1 MSATATPAYE
11 WNELPWKQFE
21 RQVFKLQQRIYK
33 ASRRGDVKTM
43 HRLQRLL
50 MQSWA
55 AKCLAV
61 RRVTQDNR
69 GKKTAGVDGILVLR
83 PVQRLDLATNLTVD
97 PKPQPVRRVW
107 IPKPGKPEK
116 RPLGIPTVRDRAAQT
131 LARLALEPEW
141 EARFEPNSY
150 GFRPGRS
157 CHDAILAIYGGICK
171 KAKYVLDADIA
182 ACFDHIDHAA
192 LLDKLGTFPTLRRAI
207 KGWLKAGVLDGVVLS
222 PTDAGTPQGGAISPL
237 LANVALHGLETAIRD
252 AYPNKHRG
260 SHPWKPLVIRYADDF
275 VVLHEDLAVIQHV
288 QQLTSQ
294 WLASVGLELKPSKT
308 RISHTFLRHEGNV
321 GFDFLGFTVRQF
333 LVGKTHQNKLRTGCK
348 TLIRP
353 SKDAQ
358 QRHLADLATVLRRHR
373 QSPVPA
379 LIQHLN
385 GKIVG
390 WANYH
395 SRQVAKQVFG
405 KIDHLLYRK
414 LKYWTERRHPQKS
427 HSWVRQHYWHTRGN
441 RHWVFGPRTG
451 LALATHASIPIQRHV
466 KVKGDASPYNG
477 DWVYWASRL
486 GRHPELSASKAAL
499 LQRQRGRCAYCGLV
513 FTHLEELIEDDHTIP
528 RSLGGSAGWSNR
540 QLLHGHCHDQKTA
553 VDGSLQRRTPEV
565 PMSRAKQHTAEEP
578 GAGKTS
584 TPGFVGGRR
593 EATPFA

>member
-1 MSATATPAYE
+1 M
-11 WNELPWKQFE
+11 
-21 RQVFKLQQRIYK
+21 
-33 ASRRGDVKTM
+33 
-43 HRLQRLL
+43 
-50 MQSWA
+50 
-55 AKCLAV
+55 
-61 RRVTQDNR
+61 
-69 GKKTAGVDGILVLR
+69 
-83 PVQRLDLATNLTVD
+83 
-97 PKPQPVRRVW
+97 
-107 IPKPGKPEK
+107 
-116 RPLGIPTVRDRAAQT
+116 
-131 LARLALEPEW
+131 
-141 EARFEPNSY
+141 
-150 GFRPGRS
+150 
-157 CHDAILAIYGGICK
+157 
-171 KAKYVLDADIA
+171 
-182 ACFDHIDHAA
+182 
-192 LLDKLGTFPTLRRAI
+192 
-207 KGWLKAGVLDGVVLS
+207 
-222 PTDAGTPQGGAISPL
+222 
-237 LANVALHGLETAIRD
+237 
-252 AYPNKHRG
+252 
-260 SHPWKPLVIRYADDF
+260 
-275 VVLHEDLAVIQHV
+275 
-288 QQLTSQ
+288 
-294 WLASVGLELKPSKT
+294 
-308 RISHTFLRHEGNV
+308 
-321 GFDFLGFTVRQF
+321 
-333 LVGKTHQNKLRTGCK
+333 
-348 TLIRP
+348 
-353 SKDAQ
+353 
-358 QRHLADLATVLRRHR
+358 
-373 QSPVPA
+373 PA

-405 KIDHLLYRK
+405 KMDHLLYRK

-466 KVKGDASPYNG
+466 KVKGDASPYDG

-513 FTHLEELIEDDHTIP
+513 FTRMEELIEDDHAIP

-565 PMSRAKQHTAEEP
+565 PVSRAKHTAEEP